1 MRTTLIAL
9 ASAATLL
16 LAGCGATPRPVAG
29 APVPATYGVQA
40 AKAAKT
46 DNAFPGVGHIVQVD
60 FGNKWDL
67 HFTSMTQMTYT
78 PAGHPITDGE
88 TVKIAVTPIRPGVF
102 MVTWQEGDGT
112 TVVHV
117 EDYENHILF
126 TNIGTADHKFYNLKG
141 TMKIVK

>member
-1 MRTTLIAL
+1 MKSLLAI

-16 LAGCGATPRPVAG
+16 LAGCGAQPRALAG
-29 APVPATYGVQA
+29 APAPTSYAVQS
-40 AKAAKT
+40 AKAET
-46 DNAFPGVGHIVQVD
+46 AFPGLGHVVQVD

-78 PAGHPITDGE
+78 PAGHPISDGE
-88 TVKIAVTPIRPGVF
+88 QVKIAVTPIRPGVF

-117 EDYENHILF
+117 EDYENGTLY

-141 TMKIVK
+141 TLKIVR

>member
-1 MRTTLIAL
+1 MKTLLAL

-16 LAGCGATPRPVAG
+16 LAGCGATPKPVAG
-29 APVPATYGVQA
+29 APVPTSYAVQA
-40 AKAAKT
+40 AKA
-46 DNAFPGVGHIVQVD
+46 DNAFPGVGHIVQVN

-102 MVTWQEGDGT
+102 MVTWQESDGT

-117 EDYENHILF
+117 EDYENGQLW
-126 TNIGTADHKFYNLKG
+126 TNIGTADHKFLNLHG
-141 TMKIVK
+141 TLKIVK